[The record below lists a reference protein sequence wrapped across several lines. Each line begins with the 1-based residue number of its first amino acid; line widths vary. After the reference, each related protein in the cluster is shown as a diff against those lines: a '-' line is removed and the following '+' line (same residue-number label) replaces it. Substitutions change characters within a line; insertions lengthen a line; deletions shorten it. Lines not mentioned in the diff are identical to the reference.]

1 MAALH
6 KRALYRLMVGGSVV
20 AFAPGLA
27 QAQTAGPPAPPV
39 DQAQQT
45 EEQRPATA
53 NTSSADAP
61 PGVSGNDIV
70 ITGIRASL
78 RQSQDIKRNAQGVVD
93 AISAEEMGKFPDT
106 NLAESLQR
114 ITGVSI
120 DRSNGEGSFV
130 TVRGFGPEYNL
141 VILNG
146 RQMPTSTLGDGASPP
161 NSRAFDFGNL
171 ASEGIAAVEVYKSG
185 RVTLPSGGIGSTI
198 NILTPRPLD
207 RPGMRGSISAKG
219 VLDTSRNGH
228 DQITPEISGIFSDT
242 FADDRVGI
250 LVTGAYQRRK
260 ASVNQANVG
269 WRDGYLG
276 SENNWGSLPT
286 ATHIVNDVEVPDP
299 RFAHITNRP
308 GPTDV
313 YQVQQNASYD
323 LNDIDRERINGQA
336 VLQFRP
342 VDDLTATLDYTYSRN
357 TVEVRNSNVGVWFN
371 FNDVSS
377 AWTDGPVAGPIFY
390 SEHFGANERKDLS
403 YSGSLTSNRS
413 INKSLGG
420 NLAWNA
426 FGALHLELDAHHSTA
441 ESKPNNKYGTN
452 MSVGNAVFGIQDQTI
467 NYEHDLPVINVVMQ
481 PGIDALDPAN
491 ITPTGNAFRT
501 AYFKDRINEGQLKG
515 NWDFDGSFLDSIDF
529 GVSHVDN
536 KIRSAFGVL
545 QNDTWGGA
553 GPASDI
559 PDDIFTL
566 ETLPDKFKG
575 LSGSSDPA
583 MIQSFYTFDFERMV
597 DLINGLYGTC
607 THPLTGT
614 PSGVGCLAQFSV
626 DRRIREKTL
635 APYLQANM
643 TFDLFQNPSHLRA
656 GLRYER
662 TTVDSS
668 ALVPVPTGTQW
679 VADNEFNYIYSGQ
692 SDFTTLKGKYHE
704 WLPAIDFDVAP
715 MSDVKLRAS
724 YSHTITRPD
733 YASMQGGLTLDSPFR
748 VGGGTGSQGNPN
760 LVPYKSKNIDLS
772 AEWYYGRE
780 SYLSVGYFHKN
791 VSNFISTTRVD
802 QTAFD
807 LHTPFGGPR
816 YNAALAA
823 LGSSATAG
831 DIRAYIAAHFPGS
844 VVISPTGQILIQALP
859 EDPLLNFQVNTPTN
873 SDQKATIHGWEFNIQ
888 HSLWNTGFGVI
899 ANYTIVKGSA
909 NFDNT
914 QPASV
919 SQFALV
925 GLSDSANAV
934 VFFDKYG
941 IQARLAYN
949 WRDKFLSA
957 SGPNPTYVEA
967 YGQLDGSAS
976 YEVRKGITVFA
987 EGINLTGSK
996 RRAHMRHVNNVTF
1009 VSPGAARYSAGVRF
1023 AFGGGPRPMPPLPPA
1038 PPLPPPPPPA
1048 PPATQTCPDGSVI
1061 LAAEACAAPP
1071 PPPPPPPPPV
1081 ERGERGS

>member
-6 KRALYRLMVGGSVV
+6 KRALIRLMVGGSAV
-20 AFAPGLA
+20 AFVPALA
-27 QAQTAGPPAPPV
+27 HAQTAPVPAPV

-53 NTSSADAP
+53 NASPTDAP
-61 PGVSGNDIV
+61 PGVAANDIV

-78 RQSQDIKRNAQGVVD
+78 RQSMDIKRNAQGVVD

-141 VILNG
+141 VLLNG
-146 RQMPTSTLGDGASPP
+146 REMPTSSLGDGASPP
-161 NSRAFDFGNL
+161 NSRAFDFANL

-185 RVTLPSGGIGSTI
+185 RVTLPTGGIGSTI

-207 RPGMRGSISAKG
+207 RPGMRGSLSARA

-228 DQITPEISGIFSDT
+228 NDITPEISGIFSDT

-276 SENNWGSLPT
+276 SENNWGSLPQ
-286 ATHIVNDVEVPDP
+286 AGDP
-299 RFAHITNRP
+299 RFDNITNRP
-308 GPTDV
+308 GPNDV

-342 VDDLTATLDYTYSRN
+342 MDNLTGTLDFTFSQN

-413 INKSLGG
+413 VNKSIGG
-420 NLAWNA
+420 NLAWEPFA
-426 FGALHLELDAHHSTA
+426 GLHLQFDGHHSTA
-441 ESKPNNKYGTN
+441 VSKPNNKYGTN

-467 NYEHDLPVINVVMQ
+467 NYENDLPVISVTMY

-501 AYFKDRINEGQLKG
+501 AYNKDRIDQGQIKG
-515 NWDFDGSFLDSIDF
+515 NWDFDGSFLDSVDF
-529 GVSHVDN
+529 GVSYVDN
-536 KIRSAFGVL
+536 KIRSAFGVI

-566 ETLPDKFKG
+566 ESLPDKFPG
-575 LSGSSDPA
+575 LSGHNDPA
-583 MIQSFYTFDFERMV
+583 MLQSFYTFDFERMV

-614 PSGVGCLAQFSV
+614 PTGEGCLAEFTV
-626 DRRIREKTL
+626 DRHIREKTW

-643 TFDLFQNPSHLRA
+643 GFDLFDRPSHLRA

-662 TTVDSS
+662 TTIDSS
-668 ALVPVPTGTQW
+668 ALVPVPSNTQW
-679 VADNEFNYIYSGQ
+679 VADNEFNYILTGQ

-704 WLPAIDFDVAP
+704 WLPAVDFDVEP
-715 MSDVKLRAS
+715 IHNVKLRAS

-748 VGGGTGSQGNPN
+748 VGGGTGSQGNPG
-760 LVPYKSKNIDLS
+760 LLPYKSKNIDLS
-772 AEWYYGRE
+772 AEWYYGAL
-780 SYLSVGYFHKN
+780 SYLSVGYFHKD

-802 QTAFD
+802 QTAFG

-823 LGSSATAG
+823 LGSGATAG
-831 DIRAYIAAHFPGS
+831 DIRAYIAAHYPGS

-859 EDPLLNFQVNTPTN
+859 EDPLLNFQVTTPTN
-873 SDQKATIHGWEFNIQ
+873 SDQNATIHGWEFNIQ
-888 HSLWNTGFGVI
+888 HTLWNTGFGVI
-899 ANYTIVKGSA
+899 ANYTIVNGSA
-909 NFDNT
+909 KYNNEL
-914 QPASV
+914 PASV
-919 SQFALV
+919 PQFALV

-934 VFFDKYG
+934 LFYDKHG

-949 WRDKFLSA
+949 WRQKFLSG
-957 SGPNPTYVEA
+957 SGPNPTYVES

-976 YEVRKGITVFA
+976 YEFRKGITAFV
-987 EGINLTGSK
+987 EGINLTGSS
-996 RRAHMRHVNNVTF
+996 RRGHQRHVNNVTF
-1009 VSPGAARYSAGVRF
+1009 VSPGYARYTAGVRV
-1023 AFGGGPRPMPPLPPA
+1023 AFGGDGPRLPP
-1038 PPLPPPPPPA
+1038 PPPAYVPPPPPPA
-1048 PPATQTCPDGSVI
+1048 AATQTCADGMVI
-1061 LAAEACAAPP
+1061 LATDACPVA
-1071 PPPPPPPPPV
+1071 PPPPPPV